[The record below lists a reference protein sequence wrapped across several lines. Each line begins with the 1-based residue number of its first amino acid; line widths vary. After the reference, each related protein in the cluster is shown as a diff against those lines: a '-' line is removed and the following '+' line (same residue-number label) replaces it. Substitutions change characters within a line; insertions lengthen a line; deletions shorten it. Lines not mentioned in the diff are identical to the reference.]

1 MDRYRTQPK
10 ANGVIWL
17 LYMEMCLLSIN
28 SSHSLHQKT
37 HILLKKKNEA
47 YFRTNK
53 IFDIFHL
60 LVNCQQL
67 NDM

>member
-1 MDRYRTQPK
+1 MLMDRYRTQPK

-17 LYMEMCLLSIN
+17 QYMEMCLLSI
-28 SSHSLHQKT
+28 KY
-37 HILLKKKNEA
+37 ILLRKKNIA